1 MRIALVA
8 QNGSPLTPATG
19 QEPMSQAASVAA
31 HARGLAK
38 LGHRVTIYARRDARA
53 LPGSAIIAPRVTVE
67 HVTAGPAAPLSG
79 AELAANIAEFSDQL
93 VQRWRKNPPSL
104 VHSFFWTSGLAAL
117 AAARGHDIPLVQTFG
132 TLGVAE
138 RRHGSPTDGN
148 DVRIRLEACLAR
160 SAHAVLAST
169 ATEAADLLN
178 MGVPRA
184 SVTVVPCGVDTAE
197 FAPEGPVASAA
208 AVRACLRS
216 AAWTSARASTRCCT
230 CSPGCPAPNW
240 SSLAA
245 RPGAAPQDETY
256 RALTS
261 LAGASA
267 SDRLS
272 VEATTARRACPP
284 CFGPRTCW

>member
-8 QNGSPLTPATG
+8 HHGSPLTPATG

-53 LPGSAIIAPRVTVE
+53 LPGSAILAPRVTVE
-67 HVTAGPAAPLSG
+67 HVTAGPPAPLSG
-79 AELAANIAEFSDQL
+79 AELAANVAEFSDQL

-148 DVRIRLEACLAR
+148 DV
-160 SAHAVLAST
+160 
-169 ATEAADLLN
+169 AA
-178 MGVPRA
+178 
-184 SVTVVPCGVDTAE
+184 
-197 FAPEGPVASAA
+197 
-208 AVRACLRS
+208 
-216 AAWTSARASTRCCT
+216 
-230 CSPGCPAPNW
+230 
-240 SSLAA
+240 
-245 RPGAAPQDETY
+245 
-256 RALTS
+256 
-261 LAGASA
+261 
-267 SDRLS
+267 
-272 VEATTARRACPP
+272 
-284 CFGPRTCW
+284 FGPHVDQIRAIDPRMAGLQALVAPGGDHYGRVH